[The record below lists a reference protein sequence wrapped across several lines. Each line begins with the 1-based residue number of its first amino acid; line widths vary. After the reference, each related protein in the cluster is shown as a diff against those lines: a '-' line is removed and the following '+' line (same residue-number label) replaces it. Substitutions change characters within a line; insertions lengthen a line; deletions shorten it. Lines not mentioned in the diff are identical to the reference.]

1 VGNRWAKAEGD
12 LVTKRAEDKDRNAPD
27 LEPDERQQVQRANQI
42 LLRLKKELHERETRF
57 SERDV
62 EEAAQSARWLRETL
76 DRHPDGWEQA
86 YEDALAGSDL
96 AGEEESYLRKGVE
109 NAGGFAQFAQ
119 SNLQRLEDAA
129 PLEGEPSEGTTAKI
143 THQDLV
149 CGVAAG
155 LVAGG
160 VVMGNSFYFGFGIG
174 MSRKAGDCW

>member
-1 VGNRWAKAEGD
+1 MGGAKGD
-12 LVTKRAEDKDRNAPD
+12 LVTKRAEDKERNAPD
-27 LEPDERQQVQRANQI
+27 LDPDEKQRVQRANQI

-76 DRHPDGWEQA
+76 DRHPEGWEQA
-86 YEDALAGSDL
+86 YENALAGSDL

>member
-1 VGNRWAKAEGD
+1 M
-12 LVTKRAEDKDRNAPD
+12 TKRAEDKDRNAQD

>member
-1 VGNRWAKAEGD
+1 LGGAEGD

-42 LLRLKKELHERETRF
+42 LLRLKKELHEREASF

-86 YEDALAGSDL
+86 YEDALVGSDL
-96 AGEEESYLRKGVE
+96 PGEEESYLRKGVE

-119 SNLQRLEDAA
+119 RNLQRLQDAA
-129 PLEGEPSEGTTAKI
+129 PLEGEPSEDTTAKI

>member
-1 VGNRWAKAEGD
+1 MGGAEGD
-12 LVTKRAEDKDRNAPD
+12 LVTKRAEDKERNAPD
-27 LEPDERQQVQRANQI
+27 LDPDEKQRVQRANQI

>member
-1 VGNRWAKAEGD
+1 M
-12 LVTKRAEDKDRNAPD
+12 TKRAEDKDRNAPD

>member
-1 VGNRWAKAEGD
+1 MGGTEGD
-12 LVTKRAEDKDRNAPD
+12 LVMKRAEDKDRNAPD
-27 LEPDERQQVQRANQI
+27 LDPDEKQRVQRANQI
-42 LLRLKKELHERETRF
+42 LLRLKKELHEREASF

-119 SNLQRLEDAA
+119 SNLRALEEAA